1 MSAPRVSLE
10 QWRVLQAV
18 VDLGGFAQAAEYLH
32 RSQSS
37 VSYTIAKLQEQ
48 LGMSVLEIRGRKAVL
63 TETGT
68 ALLRQSRHLLQDAME
83 IEQFATSLS
92 QGWEAEIRLV
102 VDAAFPTDML
112 MRALR
117 QFEPLNRG
125 TRVQLNEV
133 VLSGAEDALLEGQAD
148 IAIAS
153 HVPPELLG
161 DVLIE
166 VDFLAVSR
174 FDHPLQRLDRELVI
188 PDLRHEMQVVI
199 RDSGIRGPRDVGWL
213 GAEHRWS
220 VSSFETATSA
230 VCEGLGYA
238 WLPRH
243 RIQALLDQGLLK
255 PLELREGRIYSVKLF
270 LVYGQSGNPGPG
282 TRQLAE
288 MLFAMAREVPSA
300 PLDQVE

>member
-1 MSAPRVSLE
+1 MNLPRVSLE

-18 VDLGGFAQAAEYLH
+18 VDLGGFAQAAESLH

-37 VSYTIAKLQEQ
+37 VSYTIAKMQEL
-48 LGMSVLEIRGRKAVL
+48 LGVALLEIRGRKAVL
-63 TETGT
+63 TETGA
-68 ALLRQSRHLLQDAME
+68 ALLRQSRHLVQDAIE
-83 IEQFATSLS
+83 IEQFAEGLN
-92 QGWEAEIRLV
+92 QGWEPEIRLV
-102 VDAAFPTDML
+102 VDAAFPTDLL

-133 VLSGAEDALLEGQAD
+133 VLSGAEDALVEGRAD

-153 HVPPELLG
+153 HVPPDFLG

-166 VDFLAVSR
+166 IEFVAVSR
-174 FDHPLQRLDRELVI
+174 FDHPLQALDRELVV
-188 PDLRHEMQVVI
+188 PDLRHEFQVVI
-199 RDSGIRGPRDVGWL
+199 RDSGIHGQRDVGWL

-220 VSSFETATSA
+220 VSSIETATKA

-243 RIQALLDQGLLK
+243 RIQSLLDKGILK
-255 PLELREGRIYSVKLF
+255 QLALREGGIYSVKLY
-270 LVYGQSGNPGPG
+270 LVYGQSRNPGPG

-288 MLFAMAREVPSA
+288 MLFSIAAEVQATPMKKN
-300 PLDQVE
+300 E